1 MMKKYALFIILALLF
16 AGLLSILIYI
26 FKVNGLDSNA
36 KIDLLDDEEQNA
48 SSNLS
53 YTPLDWQDKLANLKT
68 KDYAPATEYFSMV
81 FTPDRSTFVPK
92 SKYYQLLVDK
102 NDIYSLFCL
111 KQTLNFFEVKYS
123 LIHTGEETEI
133 FLDTDNKTLLEDIK
147 KRLLV
152 YDIHTEIK
160 EIWL

>member
-1 MMKKYALFIILALLF
+1 MKKYSFFIVLALLF
-16 AGLLSILIYI
+16 LALIVALVYVFKANALIYE
-26 FKVNGLDSNA
+26 GESNV
-36 KIDLLDDEEQNA
+36 IEESETNQ
-48 SSNLS
+48 SQSTS
-53 YTPLDWQDKLANLKT
+53 YTPLQWQDKLAKLKA
-68 KDYAPATEYFSMV
+68 KDYAPAAEYFSMV
-81 FTPDRSTFVPK
+81 FTPDTSAFAPK
-92 SKYYQLLVDK
+92 NKYYQLLIDK

-123 LIHTGEETEI
+123 LIHTGEETKI

>member
-1 MMKKYALFIILALLF
+1 MRKYIFFAVLAFLFVALIA
-16 AGLLSILIYI
+16 ALIYV
-26 FKVNGLDSNA
+26 FKANALVFEGESN
-36 KIDLLDDEEQNA
+36 ILEE
-48 SSNLS
+48 SESNQS
-53 YTPLDWQDKLANLKT
+53 QSTAYTPLEWQDKLAKLKA
-68 KDYAPATEYFSMV
+68 KDYAPAAEYFSMV
-81 FTPDRSTFVPK
+81 FTPDRSAFVPK
-92 SKYYQLLVDK
+92 SKYYQLLIDK